1 MTGRARRKASWVW
14 LLAVAMGLA
23 VLIGL
28 TGCRE
33 KEGTP
38 AVAMTPTSGPGGSAD
53 EHFAAGNT
61 AYQQGD
67 LAKAAAEFA
76 AALQIQPSHIGSL
89 TNLGVV
95 YYQQGQLD
103 AAATQFET
111 GLKVDPN
118 DAQLHYLLG
127 ATRLQQSRYEEAE
140 SSFLKANGLKP
151 DLAEV
156 QYGLGALYKLQG
168 KTDEAIAAFERFL
181 ELGTAQDPQ
190 AAGQAQQE
198 LRELRGQ

>member
-1 MTGRARRKASWVW
+1 MAREAKRKALKVW
-14 LLAVAMGLA
+14 IMLVVTGLVLLV
-23 VLIGL
+23 GL
-28 TGCRE
+28 TSCRD
-33 KEGTP
+33 KESNAT
-38 AVAMTPTSGPGGSAD
+38 AQQTSAPGPQGSA
-53 EHFAAGNT
+53 EERFAAGNT

-67 LAKAAAEFA
+67 LAKAAAEFE

-95 YYQQGQLD
+95 YYQQGRLD

-118 DAQLHYLLG
+118 DSQLHYLLG
-127 ATRLQQSRYEEAE
+127 ATRLQQSRYDDAE
-140 SSFLKANGLKP
+140 KSFLKAKTLKP

-156 QYGLGALYKLQG
+156 YYGLGALYKLQG
-168 KTDEAIAAFERFL
+168 KSGEAIDAFERFL

-190 AAGQAQQE
+190 AAGQAEQE

>member
-1 MTGRARRKASWVW
+1 MAGKASLKASKVW
-14 LLAVAMGLA
+14 IMLVSIGLA
-23 VLIGL
+23 LVFGL
-28 TGCRE
+28 TSCRD
-33 KEGTP
+33 KEGSATVP
-38 AVAMTPTSGPGGSAD
+38 ATSAPGPVGSA
-53 EHFAAGNT
+53 EENFAAGNA

-67 LAKAAAEFA
+67 LAKAAAAFE

-95 YYQQGQLD
+95 YYQQGRLD
-103 AAATQFET
+103 VAATQFET

-127 ATRLQQSRYEEAE
+127 ATRLQQSRYDEAE
-140 SSFLKANGLKP
+140 KSFVKAKELKP

-156 QYGLGALYKLQG
+156 HYGLGALYKLQG
-168 KTDEAIAAFERFL
+168 KTNEAIAAFERFL

-190 AAGQAQQE
+190 AEEQAQQE